1 MTKYVVRFIK
11 ADRNIYERK
20 NTKQIAVIVVP
31 VLLPLGPL
39 MHKEIIYIPAAFKH
53 SKKSESFFNVLVENL
68 IIYKILCIAE
78 KMEDKS
84 I

>member
-31 VLLPLGPL
+31 VLLPLGQL
-39 MHKEIIYIPAAFKH
+39 MLKEIIYIPAALKH
-53 SKKSESFFNVLVENL
+53 
-68 IIYKILCIAE
+68 
-78 KMEDKS
+78 
-84 I
+84 